1 MTVRPNKLINVNNA
15 AAEETG
21 AEDNTVR
28 TQIDSYSRTVK
39 VRKIFLIQNLT
50 MYKYRKIPLISN

>member
-1 MTVRPNKLINVNNA
+1 MLNNA

-28 TQIDSYSRTVK
+28 SQINSYSRTVK